1 MSVNFPTTSL
11 TVGQVYT
18 NGSRSWTWTGVYW
31 KASSTTV
38 GYTGSKGDKGES
50 SYTYSD
56 TPPDSPKVGDRWYN
70 SADALEVVWT
80 DDGITQQWV
89 EIAAS
94 GFLGLT
100 GYTGS
105 SGAYAAV
112 GFTGSASTV
121 VGPQGYWGSVGYSGS
136 QGYFG
141 YTGSASNVIGYTGSR
156 GIPGN
161 QGDPGLIGFT
171 GSQGYWGSVG
181 YVGSQGTIG
190 RAIAAAI
197 IFGG

>member
-18 NGSRSWTWTGVYW
+18 NGSRSWSWTGIYW

-56 TPPDSPKVGDRWYN
+56 TPPGNPLVGDRWYN

-112 GFTGSASTV
+112 GFTGSASTAI
-121 VGPQGYWGSVGYSGS
+121 GYTGS
-136 QGYFG
+136 QGVGYTGSFG
-141 YTGSASNVIGYTGSR
+141 YTGSASTLIGYTGSR
-156 GIPGN
+156 GIPGDSGLRGYT
-161 QGDPGLIGFT
+161 GDIGPIGYT
-171 GSQGYWGSVG
+171 GSQGS
-181 YVGSQGTIG
+181 IG
-190 RAIAAAI
+190 KSIAAAI

>member
-1 MSVNFPTTSL
+1 MSVNFPTGPATN
-11 TVGQVYT
+11 QVYT
-18 NGSRSWTWTGVYW
+18 NGNRSWTWTGIYW

-50 SYTYSD
+50 SYTYSE
-56 TPPDSPKVGDRWYN
+56 TPPVDPKVGDRWYN

-80 DDGITQQWV
+80 DNGITTQWV

-94 GFLGLT
+94 GFLGLQ

-105 SGAYAAV
+105 SGAYAAI
-112 GFTGSASTV
+112 GYTGSLSTT
-121 VGPQGYWGSVGYSGS
+121 PGYTGSMGYSGS
-136 QGYFG
+136 QGYV
-141 YTGSASNVIGYTGSR
+141 GSASNVIGYTGSR